1 MLDKVI
7 REERAMLAKG
17 AAVLDLITLI
27 VSRLLGQE
35 LIHMAL
41 GLLFGTLFQLLLFTL
56 LGLNVQRSLQT
67 GKPPAARRMMVMGS
81 GEPPKARRVMA
92 VGSFGRY
99 ILAGVVIWV
108 GIRPPWLNV
117 FGVVFPLFYPKIL
130 YFSRAVYQQI
140 RSGKEEK

>member
-1 MLDKVI
+1 
-7 REERAMLAKG
+7 MLAKG
-17 AAVLDLITLI
+17 AVLLDFITLFI
-27 VSRLLGQE
+27 SWLLGQE
-35 LIHMAL
+35 LLHMAL

-81 GEPPKARRVMA
+81 I
-92 VGSFGRY
+92 GRY
-99 ILAGVVIWV
+99 LLCAVAIWV
-108 GIRPPWLNV
+108 GIRSPRLNV

>member
-1 MLDKVI
+1 
-7 REERAMLAKG
+7 
-17 AAVLDLITLI
+17 
-27 VSRLLGQE
+27 
-35 LIHMAL
+35 MAL

-67 GKPPAARRMMVMGS
+67 RD
-81 GEPPKARRVMA
+81 PPKARRMMA
-92 VGSFGRY
+92 VGSLGRY
-99 ILAGVVIWV
+99 ILAGVAIWV
-108 GIRPPWLNV
+108 GIRSPYLHI

>member
-17 AAVLDLITLI
+17 AVVLDLVTII

-56 LGLNVQRSLQT
+56 LGLNVQRSLRT
-67 GKPPAARRMMVMGS
+67 GDPQKARRMMAMGS
-81 GEPPKARRVMA
+81 L
-92 VGSFGRY
+92 GRY
-99 ILAGVVIWV
+99 ILAGVAIWV
-108 GIRPPWLNV
+108 GIRSPYLNV

-130 YFSRAVYQQI
+130 YFSRAVFQQI

>member
-1 MLDKVI
+1 MI
-7 REERAMLAKG
+7 AKG
-17 AAVLDLITLI
+17 AALLDLITLF
-27 VSRLLGQE
+27 VSWLLGQE
-35 LIHMAL
+35 LLHMAL

-56 LGLNVQRSLQT
+56 LGLNVQRSLRT
-67 GKPPAARRMMVMGS
+67 GNPQKARRM
-81 GEPPKARRVMA
+81 MA

-99 ILAGVVIWV
+99 ILAGVAIWV
-108 GIRPPWLNV
+108 GIRSPYLHI

>member
-1 MLDKVI
+1 
-7 REERAMLAKG
+7 MLAKG
-17 AAVLDLITLI
+17 AILLDFITLFI
-27 VSRLLGQE
+27 SWLLGQE
-35 LIHMAL
+35 LLHMAL

-67 GKPPAARRMMVMGS
+67 GKPPAARRRMVMGS
-81 GEPPKARRVMA
+81 L
-92 VGSFGRY
+92 GRY
-99 ILAGVVIWV
+99 LLCAVAIWV
-108 GIRPPWLNV
+108 GIRSPWLNV

>member
-67 GKPPAARRMMVMGS
+67 GDPPT
-81 GEPPKARRVMA
+81 ARRVMA

-108 GIRPPWLNV
+108 GIRSPWLNV